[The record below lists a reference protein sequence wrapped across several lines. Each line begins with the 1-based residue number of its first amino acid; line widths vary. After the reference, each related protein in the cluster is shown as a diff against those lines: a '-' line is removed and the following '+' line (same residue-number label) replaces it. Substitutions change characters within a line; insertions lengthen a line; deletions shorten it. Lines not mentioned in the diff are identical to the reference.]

1 MMLISIELIL
11 LGCTMIFVI
20 SSNAFDDVIG
30 MTYGVLIIS
39 IAGAESA
46 IGLGLVVAY
55 YRLRGSIS
63 ISEIVY
69 HIDFHSTSLITV
81 HGSTWEEDR
90 RYGVECDVSTI
101 YINEYGNYN
110 TDML

>member
-1 MMLISIELIL
+1 MTLSISLFIVGVLGFIRNRGNIIMMLISIELIL

-20 SSNAFDDVIG
+20 SSYAYDDIIG

-63 ISEIVY
+63 I
-69 HIDFHSTSLITV
+69 
-81 HGSTWEEDR
+81 
-90 RYGVECDVSTI
+90 
-101 YINEYGNYN
+101 
-110 TDML
+110 

>member
-1 MMLISIELIL
+1 MLKKYYNKDKSKKKEMTLSVSLFIVGVLGFIRNRKNIIMMLISIELIL
-11 LGCTMIFVI
+11 LGCTLIFVI
-20 SSNAFDDVIG
+20 SSYAYDDIIG

-63 ISEIVY
+63 I
-69 HIDFHSTSLITV
+69 
-81 HGSTWEEDR
+81 
-90 RYGVECDVSTI
+90 
-101 YINEYGNYN
+101 
-110 TDML
+110 

>member
-1 MMLISIELIL
+1 MLKKNKETDKDKSKKDDTSISLFIVGVLGFIRNRRNIIMMLISIELIL
-11 LGCTMIFVI
+11 LGCTLIFVI
-20 SSNAFDDVIG
+20 SSYAYDDVMG

-63 ISEIVY
+63 I
-69 HIDFHSTSLITV
+69 
-81 HGSTWEEDR
+81 
-90 RYGVECDVSTI
+90 
-101 YINEYGNYN
+101 
-110 TDML
+110 